1 VASQTIKCVE
11 NSLGK
16 HLASLK
22 MHVRMWWSSRV
33 SF

>member
-1 VASQTIKCVE
+1 LE